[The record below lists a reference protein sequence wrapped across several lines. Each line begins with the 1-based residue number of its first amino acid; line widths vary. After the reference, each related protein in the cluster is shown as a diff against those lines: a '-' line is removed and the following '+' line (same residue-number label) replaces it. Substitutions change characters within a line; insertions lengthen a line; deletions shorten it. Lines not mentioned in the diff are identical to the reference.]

1 MSQSQLQNLGIAP
14 RTALAPLP
22 PNLGSAVEPALGEPP
37 PDHPVSLSNVFGA
50 LSRRR
55 KLVAAVFCTM
65 LAAVVAVT
73 LLAGDKYE
81 SEFKVLVKQRT
92 EPIASS
98 AEGAGFTRTP
108 EVTEEETNTEV
119 VLLKS
124 RDLLAKVVAL
134 HHLDAP
140 GTKPWSGWIEKLQ
153 GGSTP
158 GERTDRAIRRLAANL
173 RVDAVK
179 KSNVIDVSY
188 SSKNPVLSA
197 GVLKTLSDLYM
208 AKHVKLHETQGA
220 YDFFAQQ
227 AEDSKAALAKAE
239 TDLTEFSHATSM
251 AAPQMERDLM
261 LQKMADIRVLEAQ
274 SEAAADSAFERY
286 KTLQTEL
293 AATPPRMMTQVKSAD
308 NAMLMGQ
315 LKSTLLNLELKR
327 TELAVKFAPNY
338 PAVKE
343 VDDQIAQ
350 TKAAIDAENAKPLTD
365 NSTDQNPTYQWI
377 SGELAKVQA
386 EMPALRTQV
395 KMAQQNE
402 ASTERRVMKLN
413 DASTIKETLLRN
425 VQTAE
430 QNYTLYQ
437 QKRELARISD
447 ELDKRR
453 ISNVV
458 LAEEPVPSTLPVRSR
473 AVTIAMG
480 FLLCLVIGG
489 AAGFAAD
496 YLDPT
501 FRTWREVEDYLNVPV
516 LAVVPESAGGT
527 ASPVIAPPKIGLQ
540 LELEAGAGTVGA

>member
-1 MSQSQLQNLGIAP
+1 MSQLQNLGLAP
-14 RTALAPLP
+14 RTALAPALP
-22 PNLGSAVEPALGEPP
+22 PNLGSAMEPVLGELP
-37 PDHPVSLSNVFGA
+37 PDHPVSLSNLFGA
-50 LSRRR
+50 MSRRR

-73 LLAGDKYE
+73 FLAGDKYE
-81 SEFKVLVKQRT
+81 SEFKVLVKQPT

-98 AEGAGFTRTP
+98 ADGAGLTRTP

-140 GTKPWSGWIEKLQ
+140 GTEPWSPWIEKLQ

-179 KSNVIDVSY
+179 KSNIIDVSY

-197 GVLKTLSDLYM
+197 RVLKSLADLYM

-239 TDLTEFSHATSM
+239 ADLTEFSHATSM

-274 SEAAADSAFERY
+274 SEAAADSAYERY

-350 TKAAIDAENAKPLTD
+350 TKAAIDTENAKPLTD

-395 KMAQQNE
+395 RMAQQNE

-458 LAEEPVPSTLPVRSR
+458 VAEEPVPSTLPVRSR

-527 ASPVIAPPKIGLQ
+527 TSTVIAPQKIGLQ
-540 LELEAGAGTVGA
+540 LELEAGAGTLGA